1 MILFMLLALA
11 WAKIRG
17 YKIKPVLKAYALYP
31 YLTVELLY
39 LFLQVNIFVHNYN
52 FIQYTPYLKSMH
64 LYALI
69 LPMLYYKLYK
79 PGLIGSGMIIIG
91 TTLNKFVMA
100 QNGGK
105 MPVFASL
112 SRITGY
118 YNQTAMLTA
127 DSIHVTGNELTNYIF
142 LSDFIDIG
150 WSILSIGDLFI
161 HAFTFIIIFYTV
173 RECNIR
179 QNKTEAYCDGNT

>member
-39 LFLQVNIFVHNYN
+39 LFLQVNILLHNYS
-52 FIQYTPYLKSMH
+52 FIQYTAYLKSLY

-79 PGLIGSGMIIIG
+79 PGLVGSGLIIIG
-91 TTLNKFVMA
+91 TALNKFVMA
-100 QNGGK
+100 ANGGK

-112 SRITGY
+112 SKLTGY
-118 YNQTAMLTA
+118 YSETAILTA
-127 DSIHVTGNELTNYIF
+127 DSIHIEGNVLTKYKF

-161 HAFTFIIIFYTV
+161 HLFTFIIVFYTIK
-173 RECNIR
+173 ECNIR
-179 QNKTEAYCDGNT
+179 LNKTGVRNGII